1 VRLIEPKVE
10 DEQSVFELANSGWPV
25 LLRLKNARRVVSREQ
40 SEFRIVGV
48 NRTSR
53 LERGLLEPGIRSL
66 GQVFVET
73 TLDEVMEFDHLS
85 LSDGTCQ
92 L

>member
-1 VRLIEPKVE
+1 MNAPRL
-10 DEQSVFELANSGWPV
+10 
-25 LLRLKNARRVVSREQ
+25 VSREQ
-40 SEFRIVGV
+40 GEFRIVGV

-53 LERGLLEPGIRSL
+53 LGRGPLEPGIRSL
-66 GQVFVET
+66 GQDLVET